1 MTITPRFRKIFFTAH
16 ITFSIG
22 WFGAVAAF
30 VVLNVWALKS
40 GDIQVIRSAYIAM
53 DLLGWYVI
61 LPFCFGSLIIG
72 LTQALFTPWGLFKHY
87 WIATKFFLTVGC
99 TILLLVHLQAIS
111 RGAMLASTTLFSITE
126 LQDIGIMLRTKS
138 ILALLVLLTI
148 TTISVYKPWGKIQWR
163 RRNDNEHTVTKEKY
177 ATKKRWVLYII
188 LGLIILL
195 VLFMAKHLSNGMNH

>member
-1 MTITPRFRKIFFTAH
+1 MTLSRSFRKILFVAH

-40 GDIQVIRSAYIAM
+40 QDIQVIRSAYIAM
-53 DLLGWYVI
+53 NLLGWYVI

-87 WIATKFFLTVGC
+87 WIAAKFFLAVGC
-99 TILLLVHLQAIS
+99 TILLLLHMQSIS
-111 RGAMLASTTLFSITE
+111 QGAMLASAISFSTTE

-138 ILALLVLLTI
+138 ILALLVLLAI
-148 TTISVYKPWGKIQWR
+148 TTISVYKPWGKIQSG
-163 RRNDNEHTVTKEKY
+163 RRNDNEHTVTEKN

-188 LGLIILL
+188 IGLIILL